1 MKEAEKSLA
10 SITEVDNAVGLGEEV
25 KKKQEKSLF
34 SLSFCWLLAKDFS
47 RFGFFSAV
55 SDSSIS
61 DLRVFYLLYW
71 FLNSFPEWLD

>member
-34 SLSFCWLLAKDFS
+34 SLSFC
-47 RFGFFSAV
+47 
-55 SDSSIS
+55 
-61 DLRVFYLLYW
+61 
-71 FLNSFPEWLD
+71 